1 MFLLCL
7 LPLALQDAN
16 DYLNE
21 IAQGNPQNINEF
33 RVMAV
38 SMEKVMKKIQG
49 KKQSRKLGRYKMQ
62 SVIRI
67 QPSSRQCENAE
78 RVVAARESG
87 KGGVGK
93 GSAAVSLRGVSIPMF
108 TAKGLSLRRANGE
121 VVVPFYFALEV
132 GLGRVQSRMQTLI
145 LTRTYPFP
153 FCFAW

>member
-1 MFLLCL
+1 
-7 LPLALQDAN
+7 
-16 DYLNE
+16 
-21 IAQGNPQNINEF
+21 
-33 RVMAV
+33 MAV

-78 RVVAARESG
+78 RVVTTREAG
-87 KGGVGK
+87 KGGVGNK
-93 GSAAVSLRGVSIPMF
+93 GSAAASLRGVSIPMF

-132 GLGRVQSRMQTLI
+132 GLGRT
-145 LTRTYPFP
+145 
-153 FCFAW
+153 